1 MLYSLNR
8 QYLLIL
14 KLING
19 VFAKVN
25 IPKGEFLME
34 YRVELLGVATAAGRE
49 DYYDE
54 NGFGSFMLYFKSRS
68 CKTMWGESLLI
79 F

>member
-1 MLYSLNR
+1 MFVGV
-8 QYLLIL
+8 
-14 KLING
+14 G

-25 IPKGEFLME
+25 IPKGKVLTE
-34 YRVELLGVATAAGRE
+34 YPGELLGVATAAGRE

-54 NGFGSFMLYFKSRS
+54 NGCGSFMLYFKSRS
-68 CKTMWGESLLI
+68 GETMWWEWILI

>member
-1 MLYSLNR
+1 MFVGV
-8 QYLLIL
+8 
-14 KLING
+14 G

-25 IPKGEFLME
+25 IPKRKLFME
-34 YRVELLGVATAAGRE
+34 YPSGLLDVATAVERE
-49 DYYDE
+49 DHYDE

>member
-1 MLYSLNR
+1 MFVGV
-8 QYLLIL
+8 
-14 KLING
+14 G

-25 IPKGEFLME
+25 ISKRKLFME
-34 YRVELLGVATAAGRE
+34 YPSGLLDVATAVERE

-54 NGFGSFMLYFKSRS
+54 NGCGSFMFYFKSRS
-68 CKTMWGESLLI
+68 DETMRWESILI